1 MWNNYEL
8 RQSAG
13 LWKIVHIATGYVAET
28 YKSRAKAEAMLA
40 RYNSHFS

>member
-1 MWNNYEL
+1 MWKNYEL